1 MQGVSYRA
9 GAVEQARRLGV
20 QGWVRNLPSG
30 EVEAVAEAAPEVIDT
45 FVAWCR
51 RGPGAAQVEDVAV
64 TDVPA
69 DAKLTGFEVR
79 R

>member
-9 GAVEQARRLGV
+9 STVEQARRLGV
-20 QGWVRNLPSG
+20 RGWVRNLPSG

-45 FVAWCR
+45 FVAWCM
-51 RGPGAAQVEDVAV
+51 RGPTAAEVEGVAV

-69 DAKLTGFEVR
+69 DAPLTNFEVR